1 MKCGE
6 EQRKLRTSVV
16 RALSFSAV
24 IALTLN
30 PALAPV
36 IANDYRVAA
45 PLAGDGP
52 MNARRFRSASASRS

>member
-6 EQRKLRTSVV
+6 EQRKMRTSVV

-36 IANDYRVAA
+36 IASDYHLAA
-45 PLAGDGP
+45 SDQAIIHNHVDGLV
-52 MNARRFRSASASRS
+52 